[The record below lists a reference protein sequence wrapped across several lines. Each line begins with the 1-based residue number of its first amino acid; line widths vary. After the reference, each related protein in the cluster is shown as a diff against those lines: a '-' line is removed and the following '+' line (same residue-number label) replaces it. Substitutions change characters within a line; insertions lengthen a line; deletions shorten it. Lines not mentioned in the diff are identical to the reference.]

1 MIVRRTLLT
10 AAAIGLAGIV
20 PRLAPA
26 QAQGYPAK
34 PIRLILPYTAGSP
47 NDAVAR
53 VFAPFLSEE
62 LGQPVVIDNR
72 PGGGTTVGVNAVMQA
87 ELDGATLLFSNSP
100 SHLIAPLINDTFV
113 HDPLK
118 DFVPIATVGASSN
131 VVVIGTQVPATTVQ
145 GFVAY
150 AKAHPGKLNFGYGQG
165 TQPQLVGELFKMEAG
180 IDIVNVPYKGGMQA
194 VTDMMGGHIHINI
207 GAAATLLPLHRAGKV
222 RMIGY
227 TGAKRSPLMP
237 DIPTMAESGYP
248 SVVSTTYYGLLGR
261 AGLPAAIVERLN
273 AATAAVLK
281 KPELQAALARIQ
293 FEPVTMSPGEMAALF
308 AEESKRWSAVVK
320 ATDFGK

>member
-1 MIVRRTLLT
+1 
-10 AAAIGLAGIV
+10 
-20 PRLAPA
+20 
-26 QAQGYPAK
+26 
-34 PIRLILPYTAGSP
+34 
-47 NDAVAR
+47 
-53 VFAPFLSEE
+53 
-62 LGQPVVIDNR
+62 VVIDNR

-87 ELDGATLLFSNSP
+87 EPDGTTLLFFNSP

-131 VVVIGTQVPATTVQ
+131 VVVIGAQVPATTVQ
-145 GFVAY
+145 EFVAY
-150 AKAHPGKLNFGYGQG
+150 AKANPGKLNFGYGQG
-165 TQPQLVGELFKMEAG
+165 TQPQLVGELFKMAAG

-194 VTDMMGGHIHINI
+194 VTDMMGGHIHLNI
-207 GAAATLLPLHRAGKV
+207 GAAATLLPLHRAGKL

-227 TGAKRSPLMP
+227 TGAKRSPQMP

-248 SVVSTTYYGLLGR
+248 SVISTTYYGLLGR

-273 AATAAVLK
+273 AATAEALK
-281 KPELQAALARIQ
+281 KPELQAGLARIQ
-293 FEPVTMSPGEMAALF
+293 FEPVTMSSSEMAALF